1 MIRYMEEHQV
11 FILETKSTQYA
22 MCVRQDGH
30 LEHLYYG
37 SRSLGG
43 GDLNSVGLWDVAHD
57 RSLFETGNAIVLDGG
72 LTLESLLQELS
83 STGKGDVSEPFVCMT
98 HANGS
103 AACDFVYESY
113 EIKKGRDELEGL
125 PCAVECGSGMSE
137 ATLVDDGQQ
146 SAQTDDVQK
155 GVGAGVTQLIIT
167 LRDKCYNQKMEL
179 VYVTWDDCDVITRS
193 ARLTNESE
201 NVERVDRLMS
211 LQLDMRMYHEYDMIH
226 FGGAWAREMH
236 RSVHP
241 VRQGRVAVSS
251 STGTSSSRA
260 NPFFMVAE
268 HGCTE
273 EHGGCYGF
281 NLIYSGDHMES
292 CEQNSYGRMRILSGV
307 NPDGFSFALE
317 PGQTF
322 QSPEAVM
329 TYSASGLGGISSHMH
344 AFVRRHIV
352 RGYWADRE
360 RPVLLNS
367 WEAAYFDINE
377 KKLLKLAKEAKKC
390 GIELFVMDDGW
401 FGHRDNDTSSLGDWK
416 ENRSKL
422 PGGVKQLADK
432 VNALGMD
439 FGIWVEPE
447 MVNEDSDLYRAHPEW
462 AVRVPGQSHAEG
474 RHQMLLDLTNKD
486 VRDHIVDAM
495 TKVFSSANISYVKWD
510 MNRIMSDRYSQTLPP
525 DRQSEFGHRYVLG
538 LYDIMGR
545 LTKRFPDI
553 LFEGCAAGGNRFDL
567 GILCYMPQIW
577 ASDDTDARERL
588 EIQTGYSYGYP
599 MSVVSSHVSGCPNHQ
614 TLRVTPLET
623 RFGVAAFG
631 VLGYECNLC
640 DMKKKDLEAIRQ
652 QVEFYKKHRQ
662 TLQFGEYHRIEN
674 GTVTELERNVY
685 QFMTVSQDG
694 SEAVA
699 CCYEG
704 QVIPNYTYRHMRT
717 KGLDEKAVY
726 VMEGRE
732 LEYSVKLMGDLI
744 NTVTPVHVKPD
755 SLAQNAIDKVI
766 KLPGEKEYVKA
777 SGALFNNVGVNL
789 APRFAGTGYNDQT
802 AIWTEHGLR
811 LYTFTR
817 E

>member
-1 MIRYMEEHQV
+1 MIRYIEENQV

-22 MCVRQDGH
+22 MCVRPDGH

-37 SRSLGG
+37 GRSQEG
-43 GDLNSVGLWDVAHD
+43 GDLNTVGLWDAARD
-57 RSLFETGNAIVLDGG
+57 RSLFETGNAIALGGG
-72 LTLESLLQELS
+72 LTLENMLQELS

-103 AACDFVYESY
+103 TTCDFIYESY
-113 EIKKGRDELEGL
+113 EIKSGRDELEGL
-125 PCAVECGSGMSE
+125 PCAVESGGGMGKGTD
-137 ATLVDDGQQ
+137 AVD
-146 SAQTDDVQK
+146 
-155 GVGAGVTQLIIT
+155 GVTQLIVT
-167 LRDKCYNQKMEL
+167 LRDTFYRQKFEL
-179 VYVTWDDCDVITRS
+179 IYVTWDDCDVITRS
-193 ARLTNESE
+193 ARLTNESDD
-201 NVERVDRLMS
+201 VERVDRLMS
-211 LQLDMRMYHEYDMIH
+211 TQIDMRMYKEYDMIH

-236 RSVHP
+236 RSEHP
-241 VRQGRVAVSS
+241 VRQGKVAVSS
-251 STGTSSSRA
+251 STGTSGSRA

-268 HGCTE
+268 HGSSE
-273 EHGGCYGF
+273 EQGECYGF

-292 CEQNSYGRMRILSGV
+292 CEQNSYGRMRIISGI
-307 NPDGFSFALE
+307 NPEGFTFVLE
-317 PGQTF
+317 PGMSL

-329 TYSASGLGGISSHMH
+329 TYSDTGFGGVSSRMH

-352 RGYWADRE
+352 RGLWADKE

-401 FGHRDNDTSSLGDWK
+401 FGHRDDDTSSLGDWQ
-416 ENRSKL
+416 ENLRKL

-432 VNALGMD
+432 INALGLE

-486 VRDHIVDAM
+486 VRDHIVNSM

-510 MNRIMSDRYSQTLPP
+510 MNRIMSDRYSQTLPS
-525 DRQSEFGHRYVLG
+525 DRQGEFGHRYVLG

-545 LTKRFPDI
+545 LTKRFPEI

-640 DMKKKDLEAIRQ
+640 DMKKKDLEAIKE
-652 QVEFYKKHRQ
+652 QVEFYKKHRR

-674 GTVTELERNVY
+674 GTVSELKRNVY
-685 QFMTVSQDG
+685 QFMTVAQDG
-694 SEAVA
+694 SEAAA
-699 CCYEG
+699 CYYEG
-704 QVIPNYTYRHMRT
+704 QVIPNYTYKHLRT
-717 KGLDEKAVY
+717 KGLDENAVY
-726 VMEGRE
+726 VMEGRN
-732 LEYSVKLMGDLI
+732 LQYSVRIMGDLI
-744 NTVTPVHVKPD
+744 NVVTPVHVKPD
-755 SLAQNAIDKVI
+755 SLTQSAIDKVV
-766 KLPGEKEYVKA
+766 KLPGEKECVKA
-777 SGALFNNVGVNL
+777 SGAVLNRVGVNL
-789 APRFAGTGYNDQT
+789 APGFAGTGYNDQT
-802 AIWTEHGLR
+802 ALWTEHGLR

-817 E
+817 Q

>member
-1 MIRYMEEHQV
+1 MIRYIEENQV

-22 MCVRQDGH
+22 MCVRPDGH

-37 SRSLGG
+37 GRSQEG
-43 GDLNSVGLWDVAHD
+43 GDLNTVGLWDAARD
-57 RSLFETGNAIVLDGG
+57 RSLFETGNAIALGGG
-72 LTLESLLQELS
+72 LTLENMLQELS

-103 AACDFVYESY
+103 TTCDFVYESY
-113 EIKKGRDELEGL
+113 EIKNGRDELEGL
-125 PCAVECGSGMSE
+125 PCAVESGGGMGE
-137 ATLVDDGQQ
+137 GT
-146 SAQTDDVQK
+146 
-155 GVGAGVTQLIIT
+155 GVADEVTQLIVT
-167 LRDKCYNQKMEL
+167 LRDTFYRQKLEL
-179 VYVTWDDCDVITRS
+179 IYVTWDDCDVITRS
-193 ARLTNESE
+193 ARLTNESDD
-201 NVERVDRLMS
+201 VERVDRLMS
-211 LQLDMRMYHEYDMIH
+211 TQIDMRMYKEYDMIH

-236 RSVHP
+236 RSEHP
-241 VRQGRVAVSS
+241 VRRGKVAVSS
-251 STGTSSSRA
+251 STGTSGSRA

-268 HGCTE
+268 HGCSE
-273 EHGGCYGF
+273 EHGECYGF

-292 CEQNSYGRMRILSGV
+292 CEQNSYGRMRIIGGI
-307 NPDGFSFALE
+307 NPEGFTFVLE
-317 PGQTF
+317 PGRSL

-329 TYSASGLGGISSHMH
+329 TYSDTGFGGVSSRMH

-352 RGYWADRE
+352 RGLWADRE

-377 KKLLKLAKEAKKC
+377 KKLLKLAKKAKKC

-401 FGHRDNDTSSLGDWK
+401 FGHRDDDTSSLGDWQ
-416 ENRSKL
+416 ENLSKL

-432 VNALGMD
+432 INALGLE

-474 RHQMLLDLTNKD
+474 RHQMLLDLTNKE
-486 VRDHIVDAM
+486 VRDHIVNSM

-510 MNRIMSDRYSQTLPP
+510 MNRIMSDRYSQTLPS
-525 DRQSEFGHRYVLG
+525 DRQGEFGHRYVLG

-545 LTKRFPDI
+545 LTKRFPEI

-640 DMKKKDLEAIRQ
+640 DMKKKDLEAIKD
-652 QVEFYKKHRQ
+652 QVEFYKKHRR

-674 GTVTELERNVY
+674 GTVSELKRNVY
-685 QFMTVSQDG
+685 QFMTVAQDG
-694 SEAVA
+694 SDAVA
-699 CCYEG
+699 CYYEG
-704 QVIPNYTYRHMRT
+704 QVIPNYTYKHLRT
-717 KGLDEKAVY
+717 KGLDENAVY
-726 VMEGRE
+726 VLEGRN
-732 LEYSVKLMGDLI
+732 LQYSVKIMGDLI
-744 NTVTPVHVKPD
+744 NMVTPVHVKPD
-755 SLAQNAIDKVI
+755 SLTQSAIDKVV
-766 KLPGEKEYVKA
+766 KLPGEKECVKA
-777 SGALFNNVGVNL
+777 SGAVFNRVGVNL
-789 APRFAGTGYNDQT
+789 APGFAGTGYNDQT
-802 AIWTEHGLR
+802 ALWTEHGLR

-817 E
+817 Q

>member
-1 MIRYMEEHQV
+1 MIRYIEEHQV

-22 MCVRQDGH
+22 MCVRPDGH

-37 SRSLGG
+37 GRSQDG
-43 GDLNSVGLWDVAHD
+43 GDLNTVGLWDAARD
-57 RSLFETGNAIVLDGG
+57 RSLFETGNAIALDGG
-72 LTLESLLQELS
+72 LTLESMLQELS

-103 AACDFVYESY
+103 TTCDFVYESY
-113 EIKKGRDELEGL
+113 EIKTGRDELEEL
-125 PCAVECGSGMSE
+125 PCAVERGGVMSGSAG
-137 ATLVDDGQQ
+137 AADGQQ
-146 SAQTDDVQK
+146 SRQAVDGQTDTAD
-155 GVGAGVTQLIIT
+155 GVTQLIIT
-167 LRDKCYNQKMEL
+167 LWDKFYRQKLEL
-179 VYVTWDDCDVITRS
+179 IYVTWDDCDVITRS

-211 LQLDMRMYHEYDMIH
+211 MQIDMRMYQEYDMIH

-251 STGTSSSRA
+251 STGTSGSRA

-268 HGCTE
+268 HGSSE
-273 EHGGCYGF
+273 ERGECYGF

-292 CEQNSYGRMRILSGV
+292 CEQNSYGRMRILSGI
-307 NPDGFSFALE
+307 NPESFTFVLE
-317 PGQTF
+317 PGQTL

-329 TYSASGLGGISSHMH
+329 TYSDAGFGGVSSRMH

-352 RGYWADRE
+352 RGCWADRE

-401 FGHRDNDTSSLGDWK
+401 FGHRDDDTSSLGDWQ

-432 VNALGMD
+432 INALGLE

-447 MVNEDSDLYRAHPEW
+447 MVNEDSNLYRAHPEW

-474 RHQMLLDLTNKD
+474 RHQMLLDLTNKE
-486 VRDHIVDAM
+486 VRDHIVEAM

-525 DRQSEFGHRYVLG
+525 ERQGEFGHRYVLG

-545 LTKRFPDI
+545 LTKRFPEI

-640 DMKKKDLEAIRQ
+640 DMKKKDLEAIKE
-652 QVEFYKKHRQ
+652 QVEFYKRHRR
-662 TLQFGEYHRIEN
+662 TLQFGEYHRMEN
-674 GTVTELERNVY
+674 GTVSDLMRNVY
-685 QFMTVSQDG
+685 QFMTVAQDG

-699 CCYEG
+699 CYYED
-704 QVIPNYTYRHMRT
+704 QVIPNYTYKHLRT
-717 KGLDEKAVY
+717 KGLDESAVY
-726 VMEGRE
+726 VMEGRN
-732 LEYSVKLMGDLI
+732 LQYSVKIMGDLI

-755 SLAQNAIDKVI
+755 SLTQSAIDKVV
-766 KLPGEKEYVKA
+766 KLPGEKECVKA
-777 SGALFNNVGVNL
+777 SGAVLNRVGVNL
-789 APRFAGTGYNDQT
+789 APGFAGTGYNDQT
-802 AIWTEHGLR
+802 ALWTEHGLR

-817 E
+817 Q

>member
-1 MIRYMEEHQV
+1 MIRYIEENQV

-22 MCVRQDGH
+22 MCVRPDGH

-37 SRSLGG
+37 GRSQEG
-43 GDLNSVGLWDVAHD
+43 GDLNTVGLWDAARD
-57 RSLFETGNAIVLDGG
+57 RSLFETGNAIALGGG
-72 LTLESLLQELS
+72 LTLENMLQELS

-103 AACDFVYESY
+103 TTCDFVYESY
-113 EIKKGRDELEGL
+113 EIKNGRDELEGL
-125 PCAVECGSGMSE
+125 PCAVESGGGMGE
-137 ATLVDDGQQ
+137 GT
-146 SAQTDDVQK
+146 
-155 GVGAGVTQLIIT
+155 GVADGVTQLIVT
-167 LRDKCYNQKMEL
+167 LWDTFYRQKLEL
-179 VYVTWDDCDVITRS
+179 IYVTWDDCDVITRS
-193 ARLTNESE
+193 ARLTNESDD
-201 NVERVDRLMS
+201 VERVDRLMS
-211 LQLDMRMYHEYDMIH
+211 TQIDMRMYKEYDMIH

-236 RSVHP
+236 RSEHP
-241 VRQGRVAVSS
+241 VRQGKVVVSS
-251 STGTSSSRA
+251 STGTSGSRA

-268 HGCTE
+268 HGCSE
-273 EHGGCYGF
+273 EHGECYGF

-292 CEQNSYGRMRILSGV
+292 CEQNSYGRMRIIGGI
-307 NPDGFSFALE
+307 NPEGFTFVLE
-317 PGQTF
+317 PGRSL

-329 TYSASGLGGISSHMH
+329 TYSDTGFGGVSSRMH

-352 RGYWADRE
+352 RGLWADRE

-401 FGHRDNDTSSLGDWK
+401 FGHRDDDTSSLGDWQ
-416 ENRSKL
+416 ENLSKL

-432 VNALGMD
+432 INALGLE

-486 VRDHIVDAM
+486 VRDHIVNSM
-495 TKVFSSANISYVKWD
+495 TKVLSSANISYVKWD
-510 MNRIMSDRYSQTLPP
+510 MNRIMSDRYSQTLPS
-525 DRQSEFGHRYVLG
+525 DRQGEFGHRYVLG

-545 LTKRFPDI
+545 LTKRFPEI

-640 DMKKKDLEAIRQ
+640 DMKKKDLEAIKE
-652 QVEFYKKHRQ
+652 QVEFYKKHRR

-674 GTVTELERNVY
+674 GTVSELKRNVY
-685 QFMTVSQDG
+685 QFMTVAQFQSCL
-694 SEAVA
+694 A
-699 CCYEG
+699 
-704 QVIPNYTYRHMRT
+704 
-717 KGLDEKAVY
+717 
-726 VMEGRE
+726 
-732 LEYSVKLMGDLI
+732 SVHL
-744 NTVTPVHVKPD
+744 
-755 SLAQNAIDKVI
+755 S
-766 KLPGEKEYVKA
+766 
-777 SGALFNNVGVNL
+777 S
-789 APRFAGTGYNDQT
+789 
-802 AIWTEHGLR
+802 
-811 LYTFTR
+811 
-817 E
+817 

>member
-1 MIRYMEEHQV
+1 MIRYIEENQV

-22 MCVRQDGH
+22 MCVRPDGH

-37 SRSLGG
+37 GRSQEG
-43 GDLNSVGLWDVAHD
+43 GDLNTVGLWDAARD
-57 RSLFETGNAIVLDGG
+57 RSLFETGNAIALGGG
-72 LTLESLLQELS
+72 LTLENMLQELS
-83 STGKGDVSEPFVCMT
+83 STGKGDVSEPFVCMI

-103 AACDFVYESY
+103 TTCDFVYESY
-113 EIKKGRDELEGL
+113 EIKNGRDELEGL
-125 PCAVECGSGMSE
+125 PCAVESGGGMGE
-137 ATLVDDGQQ
+137 GT
-146 SAQTDDVQK
+146 
-155 GVGAGVTQLIIT
+155 GVADEVTQLIVT
-167 LRDKCYNQKMEL
+167 LRDTFYRQKLEL
-179 VYVTWDDCDVITRS
+179 IYVTWDDCDVITRS
-193 ARLTNESE
+193 ARLTNESDD
-201 NVERVDRLMS
+201 VERVDRLMS
-211 LQLDMRMYHEYDMIH
+211 TQIDMRMYKEYDMIH

-236 RSVHP
+236 RSEHP
-241 VRQGRVAVSS
+241 VRQGKVAVSS
-251 STGTSSSRA
+251 STGTSGSRA

-268 HGCTE
+268 HGCSE
-273 EHGGCYGF
+273 EHGECYGF

-292 CEQNSYGRMRILSGV
+292 CEQNSYGRMRIIGGI
-307 NPDGFSFALE
+307 NPEGFTFVLE
-317 PGQTF
+317 PGMSL

-329 TYSASGLGGISSHMH
+329 TYSDTGFGGVSSRMH

-352 RGYWADRE
+352 RGLWADRE

-401 FGHRDNDTSSLGDWK
+401 FGHRDDDTSSLGDWQ
-416 ENRSKL
+416 ENLSKL

-432 VNALGMD
+432 INALGLE

-486 VRDHIVDAM
+486 VRDHIVNSM

-510 MNRIMSDRYSQTLPP
+510 MNRIMSDRYSQTLPS
-525 DRQSEFGHRYVLG
+525 DRQGEFGHRYVLG

-545 LTKRFPDI
+545 LTKRFPEI

-640 DMKKKDLEAIRQ
+640 DMKKKDLEAIKE
-652 QVEFYKKHRQ
+652 QVEFYKKHRR

-674 GTVTELERNVY
+674 GTVSELKRNV
-685 QFMTVSQDG
+685 
-694 SEAVA
+694 
-699 CCYEG
+699 
-704 QVIPNYTYRHMRT
+704 
-717 KGLDEKAVY
+717 
-726 VMEGRE
+726 
-732 LEYSVKLMGDLI
+732 
-744 NTVTPVHVKPD
+744 
-755 SLAQNAIDKVI
+755 
-766 KLPGEKEYVKA
+766 
-777 SGALFNNVGVNL
+777 
-789 APRFAGTGYNDQT
+789 
-802 AIWTEHGLR
+802 
-811 LYTFTR
+811 
-817 E
+817 

>member
-1 MIRYMEEHQV
+1 MIRYIEENQV

-22 MCVRQDGH
+22 MCVRPDGH

-37 SRSLGG
+37 GRSQDG
-43 GDLNSVGLWDVAHD
+43 GDLNTVGLWDAARD
-57 RSLFETGNAIVLDGG
+57 RSLFETGNAIALGGG
-72 LTLESLLQELS
+72 LTLENMLQELS

-103 AACDFVYESY
+103 TTCDFVYESY
-113 EIKKGRDELEGL
+113 EIKNGRDELEGL
-125 PCAVECGSGMSE
+125 PCAVESGGGMGE
-137 ATLVDDGQQ
+137 GT
-146 SAQTDDVQK
+146 
-155 GVGAGVTQLIIT
+155 GVADEVTQLIVT
-167 LRDKCYNQKMEL
+167 LRDTFYRQKLEL
-179 VYVTWDDCDVITRS
+179 IYVTWDDCDVITRS
-193 ARLTNESE
+193 ARLTNESDD
-201 NVERVDRLMS
+201 VERVDRLMS
-211 LQLDMRMYHEYDMIH
+211 TQIDMRMYKEYDMIH

-236 RSVHP
+236 RSEHP
-241 VRQGRVAVSS
+241 VRQGKVAVSS
-251 STGTSSSRA
+251 STGTSGSRA

-268 HGCTE
+268 HGCSE
-273 EHGGCYGF
+273 EHGECYGF

-292 CEQNSYGRMRILSGV
+292 CEQNSYGRMRIIGGI
-307 NPDGFSFALE
+307 NPEGFTFVLG
-317 PGQTF
+317 PGMSF

-329 TYSASGLGGISSHMH
+329 TYSDTGFGGVSSRMH

-352 RGYWADRE
+352 RGLWADRE

-377 KKLLKLAKEAKKC
+377 KKLLKLAKEAKKF

-401 FGHRDNDTSSLGDWK
+401 FGHRDDDTSSLGDWQ
-416 ENRSKL
+416 ENLSKL

-432 VNALGMD
+432 INALGLE

-474 RHQMLLDLTNKD
+474 RHQMLLDLTNKE
-486 VRDHIVDAM
+486 VRDHIVNSM

-510 MNRIMSDRYSQTLPP
+510 MNRIMSDRYSQTLPS
-525 DRQSEFGHRYVLG
+525 DRQGEFGHRYVLG

-545 LTKRFPDI
+545 LTKRFPEI

-640 DMKKKDLEAIRQ
+640 DMKKKDLEAIKE
-652 QVEFYKKHRQ
+652 QVEFYKKHRR

-674 GTVTELERNVY
+674 GTVSELKRNVY
-685 QFMTVSQDG
+685 QFMTVAQDG
-694 SEAVA
+694 SDAVA
-699 CCYEG
+699 CYYEG
-704 QVIPNYTYRHMRT
+704 QVIPNYTYKHLRT
-717 KGLDEKAVY
+717 KGLDENAMY
-726 VMEGRE
+726 VLEGRN
-732 LEYSVKLMGDLI
+732 LQYSVKIMGDLI
-744 NTVTPVHVKPD
+744 NMVTPVHVKPD
-755 SLAQNAIDKVI
+755 SLTQSAIDKVV
-766 KLPGEKEYVKA
+766 KLPGEKECVKA
-777 SGALFNNVGVNL
+777 SGAVFNRVGVNL
-789 APRFAGTGYNDQT
+789 APGFAGTGYNDQT
-802 AIWTEHGLR
+802 ALWTEHGLR

-817 E
+817 Q

>member
-1 MIRYMEEHQV
+1 MIRYIEENQV

-22 MCVRQDGH
+22 MCVRPDGH

-37 SRSLGG
+37 GRSQDG
-43 GDLNSVGLWDVAHD
+43 GDLNTVGLWDAARD
-57 RSLFETGNAIVLDGG
+57 RSLFETGNAIALGGG
-72 LTLESLLQELS
+72 LTLENMLQELS

-103 AACDFVYESY
+103 TTCDFVYESY
-113 EIKKGRDELEGL
+113 EIKNGRDELEGL
-125 PCAVECGSGMSE
+125 PCAVESGGGMGE
-137 ATLVDDGQQ
+137 GT
-146 SAQTDDVQK
+146 
-155 GVGAGVTQLIIT
+155 GVADEVTQLIVT
-167 LRDKCYNQKMEL
+167 LRDTFYRQKLEL
-179 VYVTWDDCDVITRS
+179 IYVTWDDCDVITRS
-193 ARLTNESE
+193 ARLTNESDD
-201 NVERVDRLMS
+201 VERVDRLMS
-211 LQLDMRMYHEYDMIH
+211 TQIDMRMYKEYDMIH

-236 RSVHP
+236 RSEHP
-241 VRQGRVAVSS
+241 VRQGKVAVSS
-251 STGTSSSRA
+251 STGTSGSRA

-268 HGCTE
+268 HGCSE
-273 EHGGCYGF
+273 EHGECYGF

-292 CEQNSYGRMRILSGV
+292 CEQNSYGRMRIIGGI
-307 NPDGFSFALE
+307 NPEGFTFVLG
-317 PGQTF
+317 PGMSF

-329 TYSASGLGGISSHMH
+329 TYSDTGFGGVSSRMH

-352 RGYWADRE
+352 RGLWADRE

-390 GIELFVMDDGW
+390 VIELFVMDDGW
-401 FGHRDNDTSSLGDWK
+401 FGHRDDDTSSLGDWQ
-416 ENRSKL
+416 ENLSKL

-432 VNALGMD
+432 INALGLE

-474 RHQMLLDLTNKD
+474 RHQMLLDLTNKE
-486 VRDHIVDAM
+486 VRDHIVNSM

-510 MNRIMSDRYSQTLPP
+510 MNRIMSDRYSQTLPS
-525 DRQSEFGHRYVLG
+525 DRQGEFGHRYVLG

-545 LTKRFPDI
+545 LTKRFPEI

-640 DMKKKDLEAIRQ
+640 DMKKKDLEAIKE
-652 QVEFYKKHRQ
+652 QVEFYKKHRR

-674 GTVTELERNVY
+674 GTVSELKRNVY
-685 QFMTVSQDG
+685 QFMTVAQDG
-694 SEAVA
+694 SDAVA
-699 CCYEG
+699 CYYEG
-704 QVIPNYTYRHMRT
+704 QVIPNYTYKHLRT
-717 KGLDEKAVY
+717 KGLDENAVY
-726 VMEGRE
+726 VLEGRN
-732 LEYSVKLMGDLI
+732 LQYSVKIMGDLI
-744 NTVTPVHVKPD
+744 NMVTPVHVKPD
-755 SLAQNAIDKVI
+755 SLTQSAIDKVV
-766 KLPGEKEYVKA
+766 KLPGEKECVKA
-777 SGALFNNVGVNL
+777 SGAVFNRVGVNL
-789 APRFAGTGYNDQT
+789 APGFAGTGYNDQT
-802 AIWTEHGLR
+802 ALWTEHGLR

-817 E
+817 Q

>member
-1 MIRYMEEHQV
+1 MIRYIEENQV

-22 MCVRQDGH
+22 MCVRPDGH

-37 SRSLGG
+37 GRSQEG
-43 GDLNSVGLWDVAHD
+43 GDLNTVGLWDAARD
-57 RSLFETGNAIVLDGG
+57 RSLFETGNAIALGGG
-72 LTLESLLQELS
+72 LTLENMLQELS

-103 AACDFVYESY
+103 TTCDFVYESY
-113 EIKKGRDELEGL
+113 EIKNGRDELEGL
-125 PCAVECGSGMSE
+125 PCAVESGGGMGE
-137 ATLVDDGQQ
+137 GT
-146 SAQTDDVQK
+146 
-155 GVGAGVTQLIIT
+155 GVADEVTQLIVT
-167 LRDKCYNQKMEL
+167 LRDTFYRQKLEL
-179 VYVTWDDCDVITRS
+179 IYVTWDDCDVITRS
-193 ARLTNESE
+193 ARLTNESDD
-201 NVERVDRLMS
+201 VERVDRLMS
-211 LQLDMRMYHEYDMIH
+211 TQIDMRMYKEYDMIH

-236 RSVHP
+236 RSEHP
-241 VRQGRVAVSS
+241 VRQGKVVVSS
-251 STGTSSSRA
+251 STGTSGSRA

-268 HGCTE
+268 HGCSE
-273 EHGGCYGF
+273 EHGECYGF

-292 CEQNSYGRMRILSGV
+292 CEQNSYGRMRIIGGI
-307 NPDGFSFALE
+307 NPEGFTFVLE
-317 PGQTF
+317 PGRSL

-329 TYSASGLGGISSHMH
+329 TYSDTGFGGVSSRMH

-352 RGYWADRE
+352 RGLWADRE

-377 KKLLKLAKEAKKC
+377 KKLLKLANEAKKC

-401 FGHRDNDTSSLGDWK
+401 FGHRDDDTSSLGDWQ
-416 ENRSKL
+416 ENLSKL

-432 VNALGMD
+432 INALGLE

-486 VRDHIVDAM
+486 VRDHIVNSM

-510 MNRIMSDRYSQTLPP
+510 MNRIMSDRYSQTLPS
-525 DRQSEFGHRYVLG
+525 DRQGEFGHRYVLG

-545 LTKRFPDI
+545 LTKRFPEI

-640 DMKKKDLEAIRQ
+640 DMKKKDLEAIKE
-652 QVEFYKKHRQ
+652 QVEFYKKHRR

-674 GTVTELERNVY
+674 GTVSELKRNVY
-685 QFMTVSQDG
+685 QFMTVAQDG
-694 SEAVA
+694 SDAAA
-699 CCYEG
+699 CYYEG
-704 QVIPNYTYRHMRT
+704 QVIPNYTYKHLRT
-717 KGLDEKAVY
+717 KGLDENAVY
-726 VMEGRE
+726 VLEGRN
-732 LEYSVKLMGDLI
+732 LQYSVKIMGDLI
-744 NTVTPVHVKPD
+744 NMVTPVHVKPD
-755 SLAQNAIDKVI
+755 SLTQSAIDKVV
-766 KLPGEKEYVKA
+766 KLPGEKECVKA
-777 SGALFNNVGVNL
+777 SGAVFNRVGVNL
-789 APRFAGTGYNDQT
+789 APGFAGTGYNDQT
-802 AIWTEHGLR
+802 ALWTEHGLR

-817 E
+817 Q